1 MKTKKK
7 SDNYFRAT
15 VIVKNSSN
23 LETLHRGL
31 LAREE
36 DDTGCTANVNSELL
50 CPSYSTESCE
60 RQKDSVAWL
69 SGKIDNHW
77 QESKVECGPGRSVYY
92 EKVKNNGQTLYPL
105 HERSILA
112 MPLTFEEE
120 FKMADTKVRIE
131 EFQTGRFHYINNMC
145 LSRSKQWLG
154 VYLWCKKMGKKVP
167 FNLEASRTIR

>member
-69 SGKIDNHW
+69 SGKINNHW

-105 HERSILA
+105 NERSILA
-112 MPLTFEEE
+112 MPLTFEEKLRWLTRKFALKS
-120 FKMADTKVRIE
+120 FKLV
-131 EFQTGRFHYINNMC
+131 G
-145 LSRSKQWLG
+145 
-154 VYLWCKKMGKKVP
+154 
-167 FNLEASRTIR
+167 FNT